1 MSTFTV
7 AACAP
12 PRAPRASHA
21 SRSLPRTSAR
31 GGGSPATGAAFGARG
46 LAFRESIATDGV
58 SAPTP
63 AGVAR
68 SRGRASRPQ
77 TRALPPGF
85 EETLARFSGFLV
97 DPSPGVVPAVAANT
111 AVFAGGIG
119 VLLRGLTWPGV
130 VNAWFLGAASLA
142 AFGAGGYA
150 LVCLYFV
157 FGSAVTKI
165 KLEQKQKEGI
175 AEARGGRRGVG
186 SVWGSGLAGVCC
198 AIAAVAG
205 LPPGPDLYRLGFVA
219 SFCSKLSDTTASE
232 VGKAYGKTTYMSTP
246 PFKSVPRGTEG
257 AVSLEGTVAGI
268 AASLFFAGVAA
279 GLGPTDLKG
288 AAICAFAAFVATT
301 FESWLGASTQGKK
314 GFEWLTNDVVNA
326 AQIVVAAAI
335 AVAVGAATR

>member
-21 SRSLPRTSAR
+21 SRLLSGASTR
-31 GGGSPATGAAFGARG
+31 GGGSPATVAALGARG
-46 LAFRESIATDGV
+46 FAFRESIATDGF

-68 SRGRASRPQ
+68 SRGRASRP
-77 TRALPPGF
+77 RARAFPPGF
-85 EETLARFSGFLV
+85 EETLAHVAGFLA

-111 AVFAGGIG
+111 AVFTFGIG
-119 VLLRGLTWPGV
+119 TLLRGLTWPGV

-165 KLEQKQKEGI
+165 KLEQKQREGI

-186 SVWGSGLAGVCC
+186 SVWGSG
-198 AIAAVAG
+198 VAG
-205 LPPGPDLYRLGFVA
+205 AVCALAALGGFPPGPDLYRLGFVA

-232 VGKAYGKTTYMSTP
+232 VGKAYGKTTYLSTP
-246 PFKSVPRGTEG
+246 PFTRVPRGTEG
-257 AVSLEGTVAGI
+257 AVSLEGTLAGVG
-268 AASLFFAGVAA
+268 ASLFFAGVAA
-279 GLGPTDLKG
+279 ALGQADVRG
-288 AAICAFAAFVATT
+288 AAVCVFAAFVATT
-301 FESWLGASTQGKK
+301 LESWLGATTQGEA